1 MKLRLLVTSVLV
13 LVLGINI
20 AEAQPGRRMHRHRI
34 GEGIRSGEL
43 TRAETRSLAL
53 QQRSTRRNIRRA
65 HADGVI
71 TRRERKE
78 IRRDKRHNSRAIY
91 RKKHNRRNSI

>member
-53 QQRSTRRNIRRA
+53 QQRNIRRDIKMA
-65 HADGVI
+65 RRDGVV
-71 TRRERKE
+71 TPRERRD
-78 IRRDKRHNSRAIY
+78 IRKDKRMASRSIY
-91 RKKHNRRNSI
+91 RKKHNRRHRI